1 MPWKPI
7 PLEARERM
15 ERMMPPS
22 DRPYRIGMGDE
33 TLLERALRMAM
44 HEVLDGAE
52 PSLAA
57 ALHGVPLPELLQ
69 ALNSFALQP
78 AVLKVNRNRE
88 RQADRRRLSAAQE
101 AAIHTVIR
109 SSTPD
114 AIGGRERLW
123 SRESVRWLV
132 ARETGELLPERTLSS
147 YLERWGFAPDKPM
160 RSMAAKH
167 PARMREWLK
176 CDYPVI
182 AMLARE
188 SDGRVGWWG
197 RAPLLARQQGKIASG
212 TKPALIES
220 PLWEPGRFNL
230 LFIIGNRGHAR
241 WRVHEGAH
249 TPALAIELLERFL
262 SIEPRKL
269 FLIMPSDPMFAA
281 PEFVSWALRSKE
293 RISFH
298 LFQHEASAHR

>member
-15 ERMMPPS
+15 ERMMLPS
-22 DRPYRIGMGDE
+22 NRPYRAGMADE
-33 TLLERALRMAM
+33 TLLDRALRMAM

-57 ALHGVPLPELLQ
+57 ALHGVALPDLMKS
-69 ALNSFALQP
+69 LNRFALQP
-78 AVLKVNRNRE
+78 DGVTVSRKRE
-88 RQADRRRLSAAQE
+88 RQPDRRKLNPEQE
-101 AAIHTVIR
+101 AAIHALIR
-109 SSTPD
+109 SGTPD
-114 AIGGRERLW
+114 MIGGSERLW

-132 ARETGELLPERTLSS
+132 ARETGQLLPERTLSS

-160 RSMAAKH
+160 RVMAAKH
-167 PARMREWLK
+167 PMRMREWLK
-176 CDYPVI
+176 RDYPVI

-188 SDGRVGWWG
+188 ADGRVGWWG
-197 RAPLLARQQGKIASG
+197 RAPLLARQQGKIAPG
-212 TKPALIES
+212 TKPALIGS
-220 PLWEPGRFNL
+220 PLWEAGRFNL

-249 TPALAIELLERFL
+249 TAALAIDLLQRFL
-262 SIEPRKL
+262 AEEPRKL
-269 FLIMPSDPMFAA
+269 FLIMPSDPLFAT
-281 PEFVSWALRSKE
+281 PEFVSWALKHKE

-298 LFQHEASAHR
+298 LFQHEASMRR